1 MSSPIEYPVVELSP
15 EEVEQ
20 EKIVLGGLAQSV
32 RELADASLR
41 TTVDHEAITEVR
53 AEIDRLT
60 ARLREQ
66 QIPGHFGVSLSK
78 SGSVRNHGNAVVGLR
93 NPIAPPLQVE
103 RSPEGRAWASF
114 HLGAL
119 YEGPPGLVHGGVA
132 ALVLDQ
138 ILGEAGAAGGSPGM
152 TGTLQ
157 LRYEQS
163 TPLGDCS
170 AEAWIE
176 RVDGV
181 KTFVHAELRRAD
193 GETTVRAEGIFI
205 LPRWAR
211 DLTDTDDSRQPPRFD

>member
-1 MSSPIEYPVVELSP
+1 MSSPNEYAVVELSA
-15 EEVEQ
+15 EELYQ
-20 EKIVLGGLAQSV
+20 EKTVLGGLAQSV

-41 TTVDHEAITEVR
+41 TTLDHDAVTEVR
-53 AEIDRLT
+53 AEIDRLA
-60 ARLREQ
+60 ARLRGQ
-66 QIPGHFGVSLSK
+66 QLPGHFGVTLSR

-93 NPIAPPLQVE
+93 NPIAPPLRIE
-103 RSPEGRAWASF
+103 RSSEGRAWSTF

-138 ILGEAGAAGGSPGM
+138 VLGEAAAAGGSPGM

-157 LRYEQS
+157 LRYERA
-163 TPLGDCS
+163 TPLGSCS
-170 AEAWIE
+170 AQAWIE
-176 RVDGV
+176 RVEGV

-193 GETTVRAEGIFI
+193 GETTVRADGVFI

-211 DLTDTDDSRQPPRFD
+211 DLRDSDGRKPPRFE